1 LTNETY
7 RLTLEQ
13 HLGRLSK
20 QAESLRAQLAPYRRN
35 LPAAVLPGLKQL
47 SGTLS
52 LLQESVKESEHERR
66 NLRALAE
73 LSGVI
78 NSSLDLDVV
87 LNEVI
92 DTLIR
97 LTGASRAFL
106 MLKGEDD
113 EMQIVVARNWEGES
127 LEGDEH
133 QFSRTIVRR
142 VQQTGESI
150 LTTNAMADPRFGR
163 QDSIIAYNLRAV
175 LCVPLKV
182 KGQLTGVIYAD
193 NKIREGLF
201 TERERS
207 LLSAF
212 ANQAAVALEN
222 ARLFDSVTRSLAEVT
237 ELKTLMEDVFASIA
251 SGVLTADIDDRVT
264 LANQAAARILARSR
278 GTLLGDSLMELLRGL
293 DPNLLER
300 IEQVKRSDE
309 RFLGQEVQT
318 EVEGRGTVQLS
329 LNLTPLKTA
338 DDSTRGVAV
347 VVDDLTEKRSLE
359 AQRRLF
365 SRMVSP
371 AVIEQLDPDSI
382 HLGGQRSE
390 ITTVFADIRGYTA
403 FSQSTSPEA
412 LVSVLNRY
420 LSVAADA
427 LLAEGGT
434 IDKFLGDAVM
444 AWFNAP
450 VPQEDH
456 TLCALRAAVAIRRAV
471 AGVHDR
477 LPPELHLSFGI
488 GIHVGEALLGLVGTN
503 QRVDYTA
510 VGESVNVAKRLQE
523 HAGAGQI
530 LVSRQVADCVVGRAV
545 LQPVPAIE
553 AEGIP
558 YPLEALE
565 LVTLG

>member
-1 LTNETY
+1 
-7 RLTLEQ
+7 
-13 HLGRLSK
+13 
-20 QAESLRAQLAPYRRN
+20 
-35 LPAAVLPGLKQL
+35 
-47 SGTLS
+47 
-52 LLQESVKESEHERR
+52 
-66 NLRALAE
+66 
-73 LSGVI
+73 
-78 NSSLDLDVV
+78 
-87 LNEVI
+87 
-92 DTLIR
+92 
-97 LTGASRAFL
+97 
-106 MLKGEDD
+106 
-113 EMQIVVARNWEGES
+113 
-127 LEGDEH
+127 
-133 QFSRTIVRR
+133 
-142 VQQTGESI
+142 
-150 LTTNAMADPRFGR
+150 
-163 QDSIIAYNLRAV
+163 
-175 LCVPLKV
+175 
-182 KGQLTGVIYAD
+182 
-193 NKIREGLF
+193 
-201 TERERS
+201 
-207 LLSAF
+207 
-212 ANQAAVALEN
+212 
-222 ARLFDSVTRSLAEVT
+222 
-237 ELKTLMEDVFASIA
+237 
-251 SGVLTADIDDRVT
+251 
-264 LANQAAARILARSR
+264 
-278 GTLLGDSLMELLRGL
+278 
-293 DPNLLER
+293 LLER